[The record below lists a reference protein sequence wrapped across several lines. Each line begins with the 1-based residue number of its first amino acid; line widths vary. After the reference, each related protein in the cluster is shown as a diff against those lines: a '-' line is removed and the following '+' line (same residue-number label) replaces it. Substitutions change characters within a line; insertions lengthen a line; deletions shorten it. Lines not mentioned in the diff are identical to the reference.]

1 MSLGFFPQLNIHPKH
16 FVLHSGILNS
26 VTGVVSHKETV
37 TVLTAFQIFILLKI
51 KKLLESFHYRTCV
64 YHDACSG

>member
-1 MSLGFFPQLNIHPKH
+1 MSLGFFPQLNIHPKY

-37 TVLTAFQIFILLKI
+37 TVLTAFQIFILLKV
-51 KKLLESFHYRTCV
+51 KTC
-64 YHDACSG
+64 